1 MKKKVI
7 KTVEEEV
14 EVTLEDIAQEII
26 DDYSIPDIA
35 DAINEGYI
43 IDFIDEYIQA
53 EEAELSDSEIETLKN
68 LIISKATP
76 TVEKL
81 REEELETLS
90 NREKIL
96 ELLGYWLY
104 DSGSCDD
111 YRMLSIGEILDEI
124 IKNGN
129 K

>member
-7 KTVEEEV
+7 KTIEEEV
-14 EVTLEDIAQEII
+14 EVTLEEIAQEII

-43 IDFIDEYIQA
+43 RDFIDDYMQA

-76 TVEKL
+76 MVEKS

-96 ELLGYWLY
+96 ELLGDWLY
-104 DSGSCDD
+104 DSGACDD
-111 YRMLSIGEILDEI
+111 YCMLSTGEILDEI

>member
-14 EVTLEDIAQEII
+14 EVTLEDVAQEII

-35 DAINEGYI
+35 DAISEGYI
-43 IDFIDEYIQA
+43 MDFIDEYIQS
-53 EEAELSDSEIETLKN
+53 EEAELSDSEKETLED
-68 LIISKATP
+68 LIISKITP
-76 TVEKL
+76 TIEKL
-81 REEELETLS
+81 RKEELETLS

-96 ELLGYWLY
+96 KLLEYWLY
-104 DSGSCDD
+104 DSGACDD
-111 YRMLSIGEILDEI
+111 YKMLSTGEILDEI
-124 IKNGN
+124 VKNGN

>member
-1 MKKKVI
+1 MKKRVI

-14 EVTLEDIAQEII
+14 EVTLEEIAQEII

-35 DAINEGYI
+35 DAINEGYVR
-43 IDFIDEYIQA
+43 DFIDDYIQA
-53 EEAELSDSEIETLKN
+53 EEVELSDSEIEALKN

-81 REEELETLS
+81 RNEELETLS

-96 ELLGYWLY
+96 ELIGNWLY

-111 YRMLSIGEILDEI
+111 YRMLSTEEILDEI

>member
-1 MKKKVI
+1 MKKKII

-14 EVTLEDIAQEII
+14 EVTLEDVAQEII
-26 DDYSIPDIA
+26 DDYAIPEIA
-35 DAINEGYI
+35 DAISEGYI
-43 IDFIDEYIQA
+43 RDFIDEYIQA
-53 EEAELSDSEIETLKN
+53 EEAKLSDSEIETLESI
-68 LIISKATP
+68 IISKVTP
-76 TVEKL
+76 LIEEARK
-81 REEELETLS
+81 EELETLS

-96 ELLGYWLY
+96 ELIGYWLY

-111 YRMLSIGEILDEI
+111 YRMLSTGEILDEI

>member
-14 EVTLEDIAQEII
+14 EVTLEDVAQEII
-26 DDYSIPDIA
+26 DDYSIPEIA

-43 IDFIDEYIQA
+43 RDFIDEYIQA
-53 EEAELSDSEIETLKN
+53 EEAELSDSEIETLEG

-76 TVEKL
+76 TIEKL
-81 REEELETLS
+81 RKEELKTLS

-104 DSGSCDD
+104 DSGACDD
-111 YRMLSIGEILDEI
+111 YRMLSTDEILDEI
-124 IKNGN
+124 VKNGN